1 MAGTARC
8 TFIGSAGKKRAP
20 GMYGRRTL
28 PAAHARR
35 VYIRFGGRRTQPHC
49 AHADGEGRRVPG
61 MHVLPALVWAARQER
76 RKEDENAPVLRVRV
90 GIVRQK
96 QTVEKRMAGQKTAD
110 SGYAGQDGASPDGPF
125 LCASPTETPIRD
137 EQTCADGRKTD
148 RKTIAETGRRV
159 IE

>member
-1 MAGTARC
+1 M
-8 TFIGSAGKKRAP
+8 
-20 GMYGRRTL
+20 
-28 PAAHARR
+28 
-35 VYIRFGGRRTQPHC
+35 
-49 AHADGEGRRVPG
+49 PG

-76 RKEDENAPVLRVRV
+76 RKEDENAPVLRIRV

-96 QTVEKRMAGQKTAD
+96 QTVEKRMAGPKTAD

-125 LCASPTETPIRD
+125 LCASPTETPIR
-137 EQTCADGRKTD
+137 EKQTCADGRKTD